1 MSKIDRQAI
10 LGYSCE
16 QMYSLVNDV
25 KSYPEFLPW
34 CAAATVMSHTD
45 TEMLG
50 ELTIRKGK
58 LEKTFSTR
66 NELSLN
72 ESITMN
78 LENGPFKHMQGLW
91 HFKILS
97 EQACKVS
104 FSLDFVFDSKLLA
117 LTLGPI
123 FSKIADTMIGSF
135 QQRAQQIYG
144 NNDAG

>member
-10 LGYSCE
+10 ISYSCE

-25 KSYPEFLPW
+25 ASYPEFLPW
-34 CAAATVMSHTD
+34 CAAAKVMSQSD
-45 TEMLG
+45 IEMLG

-66 NELSLN
+66 NELNLN

-78 LENGPFKHMQGLW
+78 LENGPFKHMQGVW
-91 HFKILS
+91 QFKALS
-97 EQACKVS
+97 EDACKVS
-104 FSLDFVFDSKLLA
+104 FSLDFVFNNKLLA

-123 FSKIADTMIGSF
+123 FAKIADTMIDLF
-135 QQRAQQIYG
+135 QQRAQKIYG
-144 NNDAG
+144 DDDAD